1 MRRALVAGVA
11 LTVVLSGC
19 GGGSDEQQARDT
31 AKGFV
36 DALRSNDGAKAC
48 SYLTDDGRARFT
60 QLGDTPCEQGILS
73 VGSAAEGR
81 VSGVRMSGD
90 RATVTLTNP
99 SGRLQLVKQGD
110 HWSVDSA
117 G

>member
-11 LTVVLSGC
+11 LTAALAGC
-19 GGGSDEQQARDT
+19 GKSDEQKARDT

-36 DALRSNDGAKAC
+36 DAVRSNDGAKAC
-48 SYLTDDGRARFT
+48 SYLTSDGRARFS

-73 VGSAAEGR
+73 IGAAAEGH
-81 VSGVRMSGD
+81 VSAVRTSGD

-99 SGRLQLVKQGD
+99 SGRIQLVKHGD
-110 HWSVDSA
+110 GWSVDSA